1 MKGNNLPRGSEFCTY
16 YFINDLLIVKIDINF
31 RTLYVLLIYMPPTCD
46 HAVYSVLYDFL
57 ISLDFLYEA
66 SLFIMGDF
74 NVPEFV
80 LSTFDE
86 TGTSITSSI
95 IYNLIGFY
103 DLKQCNNILN
113 SHDRMLDLILV
124 NQYLDCSVIDA
135 HQSFVDVDRHHPPLQ
150 VEIGIRNRSKTF
162 PSKQIVSYNF
172 RKCNFNALYEALF
185 EVDWTFLSVCVDVDG
200 AVSDFYSSLDDIFR
214 CHVPVKKYSSATYPQ
229 WFNKEL
235 ITLLKAK
242 DTAWRKHKVLK
253 SVNSYER
260 LKSLRVKFKSTADST
275 YKQYQINN
283 IIKTDPKKFWS
294 FINSKKNFNSVPAS
308 MVFNNTTI
316 TDPQTIVESFADYFS
331 QSFGRNPSVDIPS
344 APYSYN
350 VFNLTS
356 VTYDDVLKALKRLK
370 RMTSGPDQI
379 PAFVIRDCA
388 SVFAKPLQMLFN
400 LILRNNCY
408 PTKWKLSTIRP
419 IFKKGSPSEITNYRP
434 IALINNF
441 SKLFEYLF
449 YDLTINHVSSVLS
462 PCQHDFVGG
471 RSTET
476 NLVIISQFL
485 YEALDNHS
493 QVDVVYTDFS
503 KAFDMIDHNL
513 LLNKLES
520 FGFSDDE
527 SRSFK
532 QETGVPQ
539 GSVLGPL
546 FFNIFINDLVAS
558 LDVSCLLYAD
568 DIKIYTIINT
578 VGDSLRLQRGIDE
591 IADRCRKSG
600 LILSIPKCSIVTF
613 TKKVKP
619 LLFDYTLNNKIL
631 LRRSSVQDL
640 GVLFD

>member
-1 MKGNNLPRGSEFCTY
+1 
-16 YFINDLLIVKIDINF
+16 
-31 RTLYVLLIYMPPTCD
+31 
-46 HAVYSVLYDFL
+46 
-57 ISLDFLYEA
+57 
-66 SLFIMGDF
+66 
-74 NVPEFV
+74 
-80 LSTFDE
+80 
-86 TGTSITSSI
+86 
-95 IYNLIGFY
+95 
-103 DLKQCNNILN
+103 
-113 SHDRMLDLILV
+113 
-124 NQYLDCSVIDA
+124 
-135 HQSFVDVDRHHPPLQ
+135 
-150 VEIGIRNRSKTF
+150 
-162 PSKQIVSYNF
+162 
-172 RKCNFNALYEALF
+172 
-185 EVDWTFLSVCVDVDG
+185 
-200 AVSDFYSSLDDIFR
+200 
-214 CHVPVKKYSSATYPQ
+214 
-229 WFNKEL
+229 
-235 ITLLKAK
+235 
-242 DTAWRKHKVLK
+242 
-253 SVNSYER
+253 
-260 LKSLRVKFKSTADST
+260 
-275 YKQYQINN
+275 
-283 IIKTDPKKFWS
+283 
-294 FINSKKNFNSVPAS
+294 
-308 MVFNNTTI
+308 
-316 TDPQTIVESFADYFS
+316 
-331 QSFGRNPSVDIPS
+331 
-344 APYSYN
+344 
-350 VFNLTS
+350 
-356 VTYDDVLKALKRLK
+356 
-370 RMTSGPDQI
+370 MTSGPDQI

-600 LILSIPKCSIVTF
+600 LILNIPKCSVVTF